1 MEGPKMKINRWL
13 VLLLLILAGGVIYV
27 LYPLLIYG
35 MELLLFVM
43 AQGISFLWAL
53 PQILWWLSGAI
64 FLTFWGLKLWLPLG
78 ESIFSASKSPLHRPS
93 LHGRLSVLRQ
103 TLDSARSDG
112 SYSQDKV
119 RQLLRLLATDLIALK
134 LDISEEEARKR
145 FFQGDWT
152 QDHVLKAYLY
162 KEREFV
168 TQMLGKRFLRW
179 LKRSERPVFLEETR
193 EVVDH
198 LKKYRDFSDGGK

>member
-1 MEGPKMKINRWL
+1 MKINRWL

-35 MELLLFVM
+35 MELILFIMIQGGSALL
-43 AQGISFLWAL
+43 AL
-53 PQILWWLSGAI
+53 PQKLWWLTGAI
-64 FLTFWGLKLWLPLG
+64 FLIFVGLKLLFRLG
-78 ESIFSASKSPLHRPS
+78 EGIFTASKSPSHTPS
-93 LHGRLSVLRQ
+93 LHGRLSALQQNLYNVRL
-103 TLDSARSDG
+103 DG

-119 RQLLRLLATDLIALK
+119 RQHLRLLATDLIALK